1 MKKKTKIPAIIIIAL
16 FVALIILYNF
26 GTSQYCIKKFILP
39 IVAKK
44 TNSKIEVAEIKV
56 SLLRSAAIINDL
68 NYSTPQL
75 TMHAEKLV
83 INTNIYDLLFK
94 HKINIQKIILKNTRL
109 NLDLSPQN
117 NAIATAKKEE
127 LKQKKSS
134 NAEILLKNQN
144 TPYKVSLNN
153 IKIEDL
159 NVSVKNNDTKTS
171 VNNFNLRIPNIE
183 SEKACNI
190 NLDGDLSLTKGN
202 KCVKGFIK
210 SRSAITVNNNF
221 IPKGINSISEFK
233 LGNSKIPLIVSLITS
248 KDETFEFS
256 LKISDVLIKPFA
268 NAFIPSPYNNTKGK
282 INSLTIKASGRDI
295 NDLLYGTNPIN
306 TTAVISG
313 IDISSKDNFY
323 IKNKSIKITFD
334 FSSIIKNNPFP
345 NTIII
350 RDLDAEYINNDQSI
364 AIKDLNFKANKK
376 NKNTVKAI
384 INTAFA
390 YNKGLKKLEGSA
402 AGNIQLYGDNFYRPK
417 HVNSKIDLQ
426 LNGHSMP
433 IVVNYENNS
442 VTEKVSV
449 TLKNLDIAPFKGFLD
464 NDNSGLKGKVSDVN
478 IILSGKGTDA
488 LKKGFQTGSNSSII
502 SDLIVKN
509 INIKNKDKYSAVVPS
524 LNINLDLNKVLNKK
538 YYVNSLKIDNPS
550 IVIIK
555 QTNPKTT
562 SNKKYSHKASPTSNT
577 NITASTKTEAIQ
589 KHYDFDIKNLNIN
602 QLKATI
608 LSDKKLVFSNVNIN
622 SKEIKANTLNH
633 ADVSL
638 KYTIDEK
645 LTGTFDTQNDFI
657 ITSELV
663 PEIFKSNMV
672 LINGKNKS
680 HSNLSFSCKRIS
692 QKNIPFSLSTN
703 VKNLLLDPFL
713 MAFVPDPYNKTR
725 TNINT
730 LNLSLKGQN
739 LYDFKTMT
747 GNVSSELNNISIPI
761 NVGEENVVEVLFFP
775 LRAIAGLASN
785 TALKFVSGNIA
796 NAMFKIDNMFN
807 HKKRVD
813 FEKGNLSIVLHNG
826 VMQVKKFD
834 FYGVPQG
841 PISEIKAVGHINL
854 NNKAIKIK
862 TSTIFAG
869 IIIPLEINGTIQKP
883 EANTGK
889 LATQILQKN
898 TDTIV
903 NTGIDV
909 TNAAIDTI
917 DKIKNKK
924 FVDLLQAPVTGS
936 NNDKTPKQ
944 KSQHQAIADAV
955 TNVLGILGNNV
966 DNSASSN
973 QQQNSNVRENKKPI
987 KLDET
992 IKNILNF

>member
-1 MKKKTKIPAIIIIAL
+1 MKKKIKIPAIIIIVL
-16 FVALIILYNF
+16 LVAIIVLYNF

-39 IVAKK
+39 IVAEK

-56 SLLRSAAIINDL
+56 SLLRSAAIISDL

-75 TMHAEKLV
+75 TMHTEKLV

-94 HKINIQKIILKNTRL
+94 HKINIQKFILKNTRL
-109 NLDLSPQN
+109 NLDLSPKN

-127 LKQKKSS
+127 LKQEKGGSTK
-134 NAEILLKNQN
+134 IMLKNQS

-153 IKIEDL
+153 ISIEDL
-159 NVSVKNNDTKTS
+159 NVSVQNSDTKTS
-171 VNNFNLRIPNIE
+171 INNFNLRIPNIE

-210 SRSAITVNNNF
+210 SRSVVTVNNNF
-221 IPKGINSISEFK
+221 IPKGINSTSEFK
-233 LGNSKIPLIVSLITS
+233 LGNSKIPLIVSLIAS

-256 LKISDVLIKPFA
+256 LKISDLAIEPFA
-268 NAFIPSPYNNTKGK
+268 NAFIPKPYNNTKGK
-282 INSLTIKASGRDI
+282 INSIKIKASGKDI
-295 NDLLYGTNPIN
+295 NDLVTMANPIN
-306 TTAVISG
+306 TTAIISG
-313 IDISSKDNFY
+313 IDISLQDNFY
-323 IKNKSIKITFD
+323 IKNKSIKTAFD
-334 FSSIIKNNPFP
+334 LSSIIKNNAFP
-345 NTIII
+345 NSIII
-350 RDLDAEYINNDQSI
+350 NDLDVKYINSSQFVKVEN
-364 AIKDLNFKANKK
+364 LNLNI
-376 NKNTVKAI
+376 NKNNKDKIKAI
-384 INTAFA
+384 INTGFA
-390 YNKGLKKLEGSA
+390 YNKGLKKVNGSV
-402 AGNIQLYGDNFYRPK
+402 AGNIQLYEDNFREPERI
-417 HVNSKIDLQ
+417 NSKIDLQ
-426 LNGHSMP
+426 LNGHNMP
-433 IVVNYENNS
+433 VVLKYENTS

-449 TLKNLDIAPFKGFLD
+449 NLKNFSIAPLKSFLD
-464 NDNSGLKGKVSDVN
+464 SASSELKGEVSDIN
-478 IILSGKGTDA
+478 IILSGKGVDA
-488 LKKGFQTGSNSSII
+488 LKKGFQRGSDSSVIT
-502 SDLIVKN
+502 DLIVKN
-509 INIKNKDKYSAVVPS
+509 INIKNKGKYSAVVPS
-524 LNINLDLNKVLNKK
+524 LSINLALNKVLNKK
-538 YYVNSLKIDNPS
+538 YYVNSLKVDNPS
-550 IVIIK
+550 IVIVK

-577 NITASTKTEAIQ
+577 NITVSTKTEPIQ
-589 KHYDFDIKNLNIN
+589 KHYDFCIKNLNIN

-633 ADVSL
+633 ADVNL

-680 HSNLSFSCKRIS
+680 HSNLSFNCKRIS
-692 QKNIPFSLSTN
+692 QNNIPFSLSTN

-730 LNLSLKGQN
+730 LDLKLKGQN
-739 LYDFKTMT
+739 LYDFKTMV

-761 NVGEENVVEVLFFP
+761 NVGEENVVEALFFP

-813 FEKGNLSIVLHNG
+813 FEKGDLNIALHKG
-826 VMQVKKFD
+826 AIQVKKLD
-834 FYGVPQG
+834 FYGVPQS
-841 PISEIKAVGHINL
+841 PISEMKAAGHINL
-854 NNKAIKIK
+854 NNKAININ
-862 TSTIFAG
+862 TSTTFAG

-909 TNAAIDTI
+909 TNTAIDTI
-917 DKIKNKK
+917 DKIKNKN
-924 FVDLLQAPVTGS
+924 FVDLLQAPVTDS
-936 NNDKTPKQ
+936 NNDKTPKS

-966 DNSASSN
+966 DDSASNN
-973 QQQNSNVRENKKPI
+973 QQQNSNVHKNKKPI